1 MNRTYSLLGKAS
13 GLLVFCA
20 LFTLGYLSVRG
31 LSAEDA
37 NRLSFAV
44 GNAGRVY
51 AQAGPGNLAAI
62 DAKAGSVL
70 WNFHDE
76 GLGVFTKA
84 VFSSSS
90 LYVAATRADS
100 NSSELIKLDLVTG
113 TTDWR
118 IPFVSLGGNASPVL
132 CGAEVL
138 LPDYWHKTVSAFNR
152 MTGGNDW
159 KTDSL
164 PFLFLFPPA
173 IRDDN
178 AFFLAADKG
187 DGENKQHLISVS
199 CADGHLGKLLPVRVD
214 GVSRT
219 PVLLYKDSVILS
231 GYEEGQGTSFQAVRA
246 SNAEIVWS
254 KSIPDE
260 VTRFSP
266 IIEDNLLVAG
276 AASLWFIDLESGK
289 VAFRESLPK
298 PSVPVA
304 VADGLVFF
312 SRGDRTVEARELPTG
327 KLRWRMKLEGKIS
340 SNFAAAE
347 KHVYV
352 KTEADRLA
360 ELSIEGE
367 VDRYIQIARPSKAVA
382 VSH

>member
-20 LFTLGYLSVRG
+20 LLAAGYLSVRRS
-31 LSAEDA
+31 SAEA
-37 NRLSFAV
+37 TNPLSFVV
-44 GNAGRVY
+44 GNAGIVY

-62 DAKAGSVL
+62 DANAGSVL

-84 VFSSSS
+84 AFSSSA
-90 LYVAATRADS
+90 LYVAATKANS
-100 NSSELIKLDLVTG
+100 NSELIKLDLVTG
-113 TTDWR
+113 KTDWR
-118 IPFVSLGGNASPVL
+118 VPFVSLGGNASPVL

-138 LPDYWHKTVSAFNR
+138 LPDYWHRAVSAFNA
-152 MTGGNDW
+152 MTGSNDW

-173 IRDDN
+173 ILDDN

-187 DGENKQHLISVS
+187 DAENKQQLISVS
-199 CADGHLGKLLPVRVD
+199 CADGHLGRALPVRVE

-231 GYEEGQGTSFQAVRA
+231 GYERGQGTSFQAVRA
-246 SNAEIVWS
+246 SNAETLWS

-266 IIEDNLLVAG
+266 IIEGNLLVAG

-312 SRGDRTVEARELPTG
+312 SRGDRIVEAREVPTG

-340 SNFAAAE
+340 SNIAVAD
-347 KHVYV
+347 KHIYV

-360 ELSIEGE
+360 ELSIGGR
-367 VDRYIQIARPSKAVA
+367 VDGYIQIARPNEAVA
-382 VSH
+382 LSH

>member
-1 MNRTYSLLGKAS
+1 MNRTYSLLDKAS

-20 LFTLGYLSVRG
+20 LLVVNYLSVRR
-31 LSAEDA
+31 LSAEA
-37 NRLSFAV
+37 TNPLSFVV

-62 DAKAGSVL
+62 DANGGSVL

-76 GLGVFTKA
+76 NLRVFTKA
-84 VFSSSS
+84 AFSSSA
-90 LYVAATRADS
+90 LYVAATKANS
-100 NSSELIKLDLVTG
+100 NSELIKLDIVTG
-113 TTDWR
+113 KTDWR
-118 IPFVSLGGNASPVL
+118 VPFVSLGGNASPVL

-138 LPDYWHKTVSAFNR
+138 LPDYWRRTVSAFNAK
-152 MTGGNDW
+152 TGGNDW

-173 IRDDN
+173 ILDDN
-178 AFFLAADKG
+178 ALFLVADRV
-187 DGENKQHLISVS
+187 DPENKQQLVSVS
-199 CADGHLGKLLPVRVD
+199 CVDGHLGKALPVRVD

-219 PVLLYKDSVILS
+219 PVLLYKESVILS
-231 GYEEGQGTSFQAVRA
+231 GYERGQGTSFHAVRA
-246 SNAEIVWS
+246 SNGETLWS

-260 VTRFSP
+260 VTRFTP
-266 IIEDNLLVAG
+266 IIEDNLLVSG
-276 AASLWFIDLESGK
+276 AASLWFIDLEHGK

-312 SRGDRTVEARELPTG
+312 SRGDRIVEARELPTG

-340 SNFAAAE
+340 SNIAVAG
-347 KHVYV
+347 KHIYV
-352 KTEADRLA
+352 KTGADRLA
-360 ELSIEGE
+360 ELSMAGE
-367 VDRYIQIARPSKAVA
+367 VDRYVQIGGWRRR
-382 VSH
+382 